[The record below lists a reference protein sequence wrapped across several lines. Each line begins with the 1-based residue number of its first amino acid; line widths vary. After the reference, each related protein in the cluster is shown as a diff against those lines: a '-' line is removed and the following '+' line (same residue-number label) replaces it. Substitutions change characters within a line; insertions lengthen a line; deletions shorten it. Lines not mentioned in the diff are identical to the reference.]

1 MSRRQYPWVLTT
13 VPWSDRTQFTRGTL
27 DGLPLL
33 SWGLAPKDVLATYRQ
48 LRARGLRPGGAD
60 PVAVLYFHARPGMR
74 MVFANLYLIAN
85 AKPVR
90 PLTPARRAAIAKACA
105 AHRIC
110 PRCSQDAGEY
120 IRTSIGMC
128 AACYVAAELSEQEIS
143 S

>member
-1 MSRRQYPWVLTT
+1 MARRQYPWVLAT
-13 VPWSDRTQFTRGTL
+13 VSWSERTQFTRGTFE
-27 DGLPLL
+27 GLPLL
-33 SWGLAPKDVLATYRQ
+33 SWGIAPRDVLATYRQ

-74 MVFANLYLIAN
+74 IVFANLYLIAN

-90 PLTPARRAAIAKACA
+90 PMTPAKHAAIEKACA

-110 PRCSQDAGEY
+110 PKCGRDAGQY

-128 AACYVAAELSEQEIS
+128 TECYLAVELSVQENRS
-143 S
+143 